1 MQTPSCPWATGQFWQ
16 RHQLLYHSLKVSS
29 LQDEWTVLSVAKT
42 CDRCDENT
50 RIRASVPT
58 QHLSPGKSE
67 WDCGNCVAF
76 HPVDVHLGAFISPTC
91 GTANQPGST
100 YFVIM
105 GAQSERNEVSGCAA
119 RSHRSISSLF
129 CCCPAGDAVHRR
141 LCSPPA
147 RGFSEFFKLIDP
159 FCHSEASPGPGR
171 KSSHRDQAVN

>member
-1 MQTPSCPWATGQFWQ
+1 MDRGLSEPWAQAALSPLSEPFS
-16 RHQLLYHSLKVSS
+16 RQLLFSPLVDSAQFFYLFFIY
-29 LQDEWTVLSVAKT
+29 LP
-42 CDRCDENT
+42 
-50 RIRASVPT
+50 PT
-58 QHLSPGKSE
+58 PCSPGKSE
-67 WDCGNCVAF
+67 RGCGNCAAF
-76 HPVDVHLGAFISPTC
+76 HPVDVHLGAFISPTR

-147 RGFSEFFKLIDP
+147 RGFSAFLNLIDP
-159 FCHSEASPGPGR
+159 FCHCEASPGLGR
-171 KSSHRDQAVN
+171 KSSHWDQAVN

>member
-1 MQTPSCPWATGQFWQ
+1 MPGMVSRANPTREECLSPPVRLECNPEIPVSPGEEHW
-16 RHQLLYHSLKVSS
+16 LLDTSL
-29 LQDEWTVLSVAKT
+29 DEVYW
-42 CDRCDENT
+42 
-50 RIRASVPT
+50 SVPT
-58 QHLSPGKSE
+58 QRLSPGKSE
-67 WDCGNCVAF
+67 RGCGNCAAF
-76 HPVDVHLGAFISPTC
+76 HPVDVHLGAFISPTR

-147 RGFSEFFKLIDP
+147 RGFSGERADM
-159 FCHSEASPGPGR
+159 
-171 KSSHRDQAVN
+171 